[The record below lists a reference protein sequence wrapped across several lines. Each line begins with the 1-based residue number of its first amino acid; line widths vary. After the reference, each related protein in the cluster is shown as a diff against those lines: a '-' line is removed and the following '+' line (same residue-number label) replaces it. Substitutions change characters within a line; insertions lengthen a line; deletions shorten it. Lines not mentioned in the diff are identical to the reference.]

1 MAETGHKIIK
11 LKSGETL
18 VAQVK
23 ENSKSHIGVFRPMEI
38 KYMHLVDM
46 LGRKQETMILVDWL
60 KSTVENSFKIEKE
73 FILGV
78 FSPRPDI
85 ITQYETQ
92 LVLEDVGGSTNTMQ
106 FLPLSTQA
114 QKGAKQPDSLQ
125 DMLADALLKDALLK
139 DLLQHGKKINP
150 DDNEDDI
157 EDELI
162 QDFIDKSRQEKM
174 INERDDPNYG
184 SSYCDWST
192 DVDDYLS

>member
-23 ENSKSHIGVFRPMEI
+23 ENTKSHIGVFRPMEI

-106 FLPLSTQA
+106 FLPLPTQA
-114 QKGAKQPDSLQ
+114 PKGAKQPDSLQ
-125 DMLADALLKDALLK
+125 DMLADALLKD
-139 DLLQHGKKINP
+139 LLQQGKKINP

-157 EDELI
+157 DDELI
-162 QDFIDKSRQEKM
+162 QDFIGKNRQEKM